1 MHCFQ
6 IKLNKRPW
14 HCRWERMGMKGI
26 DNASWEDN
34 INEKMWR
41 RKKDTD
47 KPWEKYDLMKQYR
60 SVTVCYLSLSH
71 DPYSQRIR
79 SHDY

>member
-1 MHCFQ
+1 
-6 IKLNKRPW
+6 
-14 HCRWERMGMKGI
+14 MKGI

-60 SVTVCYLSLSH
+60 SVWYLSVALGMSCPGGSAH
-71 DPYSQRIR
+71 ILVIGKSMKIV
-79 SHDY
+79 